1 MYRPTRSGLDGL
13 VDRSDET
20 SRLWTNAKSAERKRN
35 PSRSKYFETI
45 RNIALAKQM
54 EHIKTKQEHL
64 TLEQRNEE
72 KKRAQYEKDAERSH
86 NALSDGQTNGASR
99 LFLNQKSRTS
109 MLDTSDRRS
118 RLRISN
124 QVTAVDIG

>member
-1 MYRPTRSGLDGL
+1 MYRPTRSGLDGF
-13 VDRSDET
+13 VDRSDGT

-45 RNIALAKQM
+45 RNIALAKQT

-86 NALSDGQTNGASR
+86 NALSDG
-99 LFLNQKSRTS
+99 
-109 MLDTSDRRS
+109 
-118 RLRISN
+118 
-124 QVTAVDIG
+124 